1 MQLSRTYKTIYAL
14 AVRLSF
20 ILAIV
25 FTLTACGFFRAPGKD
40 KCDKL
45 LSREKMTNILTDI
58 YLLESYIREQ
68 QQFDRSI
75 NDSADYYYYRLLR
88 QYDVELNIFEA
99 ALDCYL
105 LDRHEMDAIHE
116 EMLNRLSVKE
126 SEISIR
132 RSETE
137 GEAPPVIPD

>member
-1 MQLSRTYKTIYAL
+1 MQINRTSINKYIKPF
-14 AVRLSF
+14 RLF
-20 ILAIV
+20 LIV
-25 FTLTACGFFRAPGKD
+25 VITFWMTACGFFRAPGKD
-40 KCDKL
+40 KCDKI

-58 YLLESYIREQ
+58 YLLEAYIREQ

-75 NDSADYYYYRLLR
+75 NDSINYYYHRMLR
-88 QYDVELNIFEA
+88 QYNVELSLFET

-105 LDRHEMDAIHE
+105 LDRQEMDAIHE
-116 EMLNRLSVKE
+116 EMLNRLSIKE

-137 GEAPPVIPD
+137 GEAPSVIQD

>member
-1 MQLSRTYKTIYAL
+1 MQANTPSITQYRKSFRLLFIIAMACSL
-14 AVRLSF
+14 A
-20 ILAIV
+20 
-25 FTLTACGFFRAPGKD
+25 ACGFFRAPGKD

-75 NDSADYYYYRLLR
+75 IDSADYYYYRLLR
-88 QYDVELNIFEA
+88 QYDVELSIFEA

-105 LDRHEMDAIHE
+105 LDRQEMDAIHE

-132 RSETE
+132 RSEAE
-137 GEAPPVIPD
+137 GEAPSVIQD